1 MKIVEPLS
9 LTIAKTLADLLE
21 DSISSISLDV
31 LAYKLNATSGDVR
44 KVIES
49 FSQKGLVR
57 LVDNQIYLTEEGQS
71 KVA

>member
-21 DSISSISLDV
+21 DSVSSISLDV

-44 KVIES
+44 KVVEN

>member
-21 DSISSISLDV
+21 DSVSSISLDV
-31 LAYKLNATSGDVR
+31 LAYKLNAASGDVR
-44 KVIES
+44 KVVEN

>member
-1 MKIVEPLS
+1 MKVVEPLS

-21 DSISSISLDV
+21 DSVSSISLDV

-44 KVIES
+44 KVIEN

>member
-21 DSISSISLDV
+21 DSVSSISLDV

-44 KVIES
+44 KVIEN

>member
-31 LAYKLNATSGDVR
+31 LAYKLSAPSGDVR
-44 KVIES
+44 KVVEN